1 MSNFD
6 LTTREIL
13 RGKGGVEDFAEMYK
27 RYPLAN
33 EYWSDK
39 RADMTQ
45 IQCPYLWLRLLFI
58 HTMGAMRGWTELPYE
73 NKWIRWSSYQE
84 WCELYCVKLA
94 DEELRKYLDHYLKRI
109 ENGWKKD
116 IPKVRWSALQFGDRE
131 AIDDI

>member
-45 IQCPYLWLRLLFI
+45 IQCPYLWLRLLF
-58 HTMGAMRGWTELPYE
+58 HSHHGSYARLDGTTVQKQVDPVELLP
-73 NKWIRWSSYQE
+73 RM
-84 WCELYCVKLA
+84 V
-94 DEELRKYLDHYLKRI
+94 
-109 ENGWKKD
+109 
-116 IPKVRWSALQFGDRE
+116 
-131 AIDDI
+131 